1 MHQDCKKQIT
11 NYCDVAVHYYNYLV
25 LLVATVVTC
34 PIIIHHLN
42 SIFDRFCLSTGLGQV
57 DRPTG
62 CCLPIFLF
70 FILYLLKREKDTCEW
85 LLLIFMRLRNQ
96 LTVRRTRHGHLP
108 PLLHFLI
115 LFSLFLSFGFIFTY
129 LMDWC
134 WDLVWSAP
142 CSRWSY
148 RGFRSEHSL
157 KRPTPANQTFP

>member
-1 MHQDCKKQIT
+1 MPHHYSSFKFNFWQILFIYGARSGRQA
-11 NYCDVAVHYYNYLV
+11 NR
-25 LLVATVVTC
+25 LLPAYF
-34 PIIIHHLN
+34 
-42 SIFDRFCLSTGLGQV
+42 S
-57 DRPTG
+57 
-62 CCLPIFLF
+62 F